1 MTAVDTLR
9 NQIIGKLLTISDKSY
24 LSAINTIVK
33 EQSVTDIVELSEEQ
47 KIMLQMSE
55 NDIENGRIILES
67 ELNKKDLK
75 WLQEM

>member
-55 NDIENGRIILES
+55 DDIENGRIILES

>member
-55 NDIENGRIILES
+55 DDMENGRIILES

>member
-55 NDIENGRIILES
+55 DDIEKGRIILES

>member
-55 NDIENGRIILES
+55 DDIENGRFILES